1 MRGQIDRVDLLPFD
15 EKMTL
20 VDESGSCEIA
30 PLRLEGSD
38 WKPRRQIIIRDIKT
52 SEGEPHKRHRI
63 GLLEELQLALYARAW
78 EVAHPG
84 DLVVAVGIS
93 VIGHDTDHFLEVSR
107 NIADGSTNLAVGD
120 TRKPQTPSRY
130 RFPDED
136 QEPTSDP
143 FRAWL
148 AQRLS
153 TASAAA
159 GAEAGRVHPTPSKG
173 ACQFCSVQSVCNVAT
188 RGTTDERG
196 TKFEQEIILNT
207 GQRLA
212 LNLDAHIVIDA
223 GAGTGKTMTIVQRV
237 IQHYLDQD
245 QRATRIPPKPERPR
259 SCPAEP
265 SPRRPQSERIY
276 RIGVDYFQRRS
287 FY

>member
-1 MRGQIDRVDLLPFD
+1 MINAEQRIDGTIPIATEWEALSHDSDGLEITLPVELTSPEQVELPALRMRGQIDRVDLLPFD

-107 NIADGSTNLAVGD
+107 NIAGGSTNLAMGD

-153 TASAAA
+153 TALSAAA
-159 GAEAGRVHPTPSKG
+159 GAAAGRVHPTPSKG
-173 ACQFCSVQSVCNVAT
+173 ACQFCSVQSVCNV
-188 RGTTDERG
+188 RYKGDDR
-196 TKFEQEIILNT
+196 
-207 GQRLA
+207 
-212 LNLDAHIVIDA
+212 
-223 GAGTGKTMTIVQRV
+223 
-237 IQHYLDQD
+237 
-245 QRATRIPPKPERPR
+245 
-259 SCPAEP
+259 
-265 SPRRPQSERIY
+265 
-276 RIGVDYFQRRS
+276 
-287 FY
+287 